1 MKHTR
6 VLALLLSAAMLL
18 VLLASTA
25 FVVSHADHDC
35 CGDNCLICEQIN
47 VCTQHLKTVSLAA
60 AAELLFA
67 AFLRFA
73 RASLPTPAPS
83 MARQTLITCKV
94 KLTN

>member
-6 VLALLLSAAMLL
+6 ALALLLSAALLL

-47 VCTQHLKTVSLAA
+47 FCTQHLKTVSLAA
-60 AAELLFA
+60 AAALLFA

-73 RASLPTPAPS
+73 RASLPASAPC
-83 MARQTLITCKV
+83 MTRQTLITCKV

>member
-6 VLALLLSAAMLL
+6 ALALLLSAVLLL

-60 AAELLFA
+60 AAVQLFG

-73 RASLPTPAPS
+73 RASLPAPAPC

>member
-35 CGDNCLICEQIN
+35 CGDNCLICDQIN

>member
-6 VLALLLSAAMLL
+6 ALALLLSAAMLL

-60 AAELLFA
+60 AAALLFA
-67 AFLRFA
+67 ALLRFA
-73 RASLPTPAPS
+73 RASLPAPAPC